1 MCGIAGFLT
10 LHPMGAERM
19 ASELRNMAHAIAHR
33 GPDAEGIWH
42 DAAAGAA
49 LGHRRLSII
58 DLSPLGS
65 QPMHSASGRF
75 VIVFNGEIY
84 NYRDLR
90 RDLQI
95 LGSTFRGASDTE
107 VLLAG
112 IEQWGL
118 EETIRLCRGMFA
130 FALWDTRDRVLYL
143 ARDRFGE
150 KPLYYG
156 ESGGVFL
163 FGSELKALR
172 AHSACHADINRD
184 ALTLLLRHYYIPA
197 PHTIYRG
204 IFKLAPGCIARIRV
218 TGKAFELREQRYW
231 MPQALAAKGEH
242 SSEHMSDAAAVDLI
256 EEVLA
261 DAVRLQMVAD
271 VPVGAFLSGGIDS
284 SLIVA
289 LMQKASSRPVRTF
302 SIGQW
307 DADFDEAPFA
317 RRVAQHL
324 GTQHTELTVTP
335 GDALA
340 VIPKLPDIYDEPFAD
355 SSQIPTYLVSRL
367 ARQDVTVSLS
377 GDGGDELFGGYPQYP
392 FNLEYWSRVQR
403 VPALVRATF
412 HQVLSR
418 MPLQWIELMTHPARW
433 VARGQRNLA
442 DRIKERS
449 AVVFAGSFAEHYR
462 AQISFWQWPGEVVMG
477 AREPD
482 TVVSRRH
489 EWPTDTHELAQ
500 MMYVDTCQYLP
511 DDILVKVDR
520 AAMATSLE
528 TRVPLLDPRVAA
540 AVWSIPLETHNRGGT
555 PKWVLQEVLA
565 RHVPRE
571 LFDRPKRGFCIPIGR
586 WLRGELRD
594 WAGDLL
600 DGARLRRQGILEPRV
615 VQRRWQQHRDG
626 IADWSVQLWTVLMFQ
641 AWYERWQG
649 AAVTQR
655 VA

>member
-1 MCGIAGFLT
+1 M
-10 LHPMGAERM
+10 R
-19 ASELRNMAHAIAHR
+19 
-33 GPDAEGIWH
+33 
-42 DAAAGAA
+42 
-49 LGHRRLSII
+49 
-58 DLSPLGS
+58 SP
-65 QPMHSASGRF
+65 SGRY

-95 LGSTFRGASDTE
+95 MGATFRGASDTE
-107 VLLAG
+107 VLLTG
-112 IEQWGL
+112 IEHWGL
-118 EETIRLCRGMFA
+118 ERTIGLCRGMFA
-130 FALWDTRDRVLYL
+130 LALWDNKERVLHL

-150 KPLYYG
+150 KPLYFG
-156 ESGGVFL
+156 VSGAVFL

-172 AHSACHADINRD
+172 AHSDCHPDINRD
-184 ALTLLLRHYYIPA
+184 ALTLLLRHYYIPG

-204 IFKLAPGCIARIRV
+204 ITKLPPGCIVRV
-218 TGKAFELREQRYW
+218 RATADGFDQTEHRYW
-231 MPQALAAKGEH
+231 MPQALAATNSG
-242 SSEHMSDAAAVDLI
+242 SARPVTDAEAVDRI
-256 EEVLA
+256 ETVLTE
-261 DAVRLQMVAD
+261 AVRLQMVAD

-289 LMQKASSRPVRTF
+289 LMQKASAQPVRTF

-307 DADFDEAPFA
+307 DADYDEAPFA

-324 GTQHTELTVTP
+324 GTQHTELIVTP
-335 GDALA
+335 GQALA

-377 GDGGDELFGGYPQYP
+377 GDGGDELFGGYTQYP
-392 FNLEYWSRVQR
+392 FNLEYWSRVRR
-403 VPALVRATF
+403 VPAVVRATLR
-412 HQVLSR
+412 QVLSR
-418 MPLQWIELMTHPARW
+418 MPLQWIELLTQPARW
-433 VARGQRNLA
+433 ATGGQRNLA

-462 AQISFWQWPGEVVMG
+462 AQLSFWQWPGEVVMG

-482 TVVSRRH
+482 TVLSRRE
-489 EWPTDTHELAQ
+489 EWPTDTHEFAQ
-500 MMYVDTCQYLP
+500 MMYVDTRQYLP

-528 TRVPLLDPRVAA
+528 TRVPLLDPQVAA

-555 PKWVLQEVLA
+555 PKWVLRQVLA
-565 RHVPRE
+565 RYVPTE
-571 LFDRPKRGFCIPIGR
+571 MFDRPKRGFSIPIGR
-586 WLRGELRD
+586 WLRGELRE

-615 VQRRWQQHRDG
+615 VERRWQQHRDG

-641 AWYERWQG
+641 AWHERWQ
-649 AAVTQR
+649 R
-655 VA
+655 PS

>member
-10 LHPMGAERM
+10 LQPTNAER
-19 ASELRNMAHAIAHR
+19 AENDLRNMARAIEHR
-33 GPDAEGIWH
+33 GPDAEGFWQ
-42 DAAAGAA
+42 DATAGAA
-49 LGHRRLSII
+49 LCHRRLSII

-65 QPMHSASGRF
+65 QPMRSASGRF

-95 LGSTFRGASDTE
+95 MGSTFRGGSDTE

-112 IEQWGL
+112 IEHWGL
-118 EETIRLCRGMFA
+118 EATIHLCRGMFA
-130 FALWDTRDRVLYL
+130 FALWDTKERVLHL
-143 ARDRFGE
+143 VRDRFGE

-172 AHSACHADINRD
+172 AHSSCHPEINRD
-184 ALTLLLRHYYIPA
+184 ALALLLRHYYIPG

-204 IFKLAPGCIARIRV
+204 IVKLAPGCIVRIRAA
-218 TGKAFELREQRYW
+218 GHRFELQERRYW
-231 MPQALAAKGEH
+231 MPQALAATNGN
-242 SSEHMSDAAAVDLI
+242 SSRPVTDAEAVDRI
-256 EEVLA
+256 ETVLA
-261 DAVRLQMVAD
+261 EAVKLQMVAD

-289 LMQKASSRPVRTF
+289 LMQKASTRPVRTF

-307 DADFDEAPFA
+307 DSDYDEAPFA
-317 RRVAQHL
+317 RRIAEHL

-367 ARQDVTVSLS
+367 ARQHVSVSLS

-392 FNLEYWSRVQR
+392 FNLEYWSRVR
-403 VPALVRATF
+403 RMPPLVRAAF
-412 HQVLSR
+412 RQVLRR
-418 MPLQWIELMTHPARW
+418 MPLQWIEFLTQPARW

-449 AVVFAGSFAEHYR
+449 AVVFAGSFPEHYR
-462 AQISFWQWPGEVVMG
+462 AQLSFWQWPGEVVMG
-477 AREPD
+477 AHEPD
-482 TVVSRRH
+482 TVVSRRE
-489 EWPTDTHELAQ
+489 EWPTDTHEFAQ
-500 MMYVDTCQYLP
+500 MMYIDTCQYLP

-540 AVWSIPLETHNRGGT
+540 AVWSIPLEIHNRGGT
-555 PKWVLQEVLA
+555 PKWVLREVLA

-571 LFDRPKRGFCIPIGR
+571 MFDRPKRGFSIPIGR
-586 WLRGELRD
+586 WLRGELRE

-615 VQRRWQQHRDG
+615 IERRWQQHRDG

-641 AWYERWQG
+641 AWHERWS
-649 AAVTQR
+649 A
-655 VA
+655 